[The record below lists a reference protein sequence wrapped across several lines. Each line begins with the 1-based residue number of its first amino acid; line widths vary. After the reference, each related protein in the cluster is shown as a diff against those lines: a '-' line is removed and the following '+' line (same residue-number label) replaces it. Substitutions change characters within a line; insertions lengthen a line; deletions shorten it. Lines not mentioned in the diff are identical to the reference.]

1 MCKEEYDYTTL
12 SFRLSM
18 ESTIP
23 KNRDH
28 ISKQQVMKTIVSYLG
43 NVPFDVERLALV
55 TQDIIQDQQLDI
67 YLEDIVLDY
76 DQGEVINEVEVWSF
90 LFDNARIVFE
100 EIVAAYYDDAYI
112 NELWSLAVQECQV
125 SSEIESILRE
135 DTSKLHDA
143 KSRYVAQIK
152 ESFTKYDSSPA
163 RQSLIAWAQ
172 KVLVGELIK
181 NTEKYSEEV
190 VI

>member
-1 MCKEEYDYTTL
+1 
-12 SFRLSM
+12 M

-23 KNRDH
+23 QNRDH

-55 TQDIIQDQQLDI
+55 IQDIIHDPHVDI
-67 YLEDIVLDY
+67 YMDDILLDY
-76 DQGEVINEVEVWSF
+76 EQGEIINEVEVWSF
-90 LFDNARIVFE
+90 LFDHASAVFE
-100 EIVAAYYDDAYI
+100 DIVAAYYDDAYI
-112 NELWSLAVQECQV
+112 DELRSLAIQECNV
-125 SSEIESILRE
+125 SMEIENVLRE

-152 ESFTKYDSSPA
+152 ESFSKYDSSPA
-163 RQSLIAWAQ
+163 RQSLIAGAQ

-181 NTEKYSEEV
+181 NTEKYNEEV